1 LIFDLHRK
9 AGKPFTCRSS
19 PYGQPFDLA
28 FYGSMELDLDITNLG
43 KIELTSIELEPLLR
57 IGKRIVPTS
66 SPKSWISRILSGFD
80 SSEERL
86 QGKIHPF
93 LGILKGLGKDIVKF
107 RLLFFPSW
115 KKIVRLV
122 LGYGFAF
129 FLPSIFSVC

>member
-1 LIFDLHRK
+1 MVFEHILNTKIFK
-9 AGKPFTCRSS
+9 GNQAEPVNQIS
-19 PYGQPFDLA
+19 
-28 FYGSMELDLDITNLG
+28 TNPMG
-43 KIELTSIELEPLLR
+43 KIASLVSDPLAIVSPLERVAKLSR
-57 IGKRIVPTS
+57 PTS
-66 SPKSWISRILSGFD
+66 TPTREPS
-80 SSEERL
+80 
-86 QGKIHPF
+86 F

>member
-1 LIFDLHRK
+1 MIFDLHRK

-66 SPKSWISRILSGFD
+66 SPKSWISRILSMCLRLAD
-80 SSEERL
+80 HSSRNRYNYTL
-86 QGKIHPF
+86 IY
-93 LGILKGLGKDIVKF
+93 LLK
-107 RLLFFPSW
+107 
-115 KKIVRLV
+115 
-122 LGYGFAF
+122 
-129 FLPSIFSVC
+129 

>member
-1 LIFDLHRK
+1 LLAILSWTRSTIGKGGEALK
-9 AGKPFTCRSS
+9 ANIYTDERTVF
-19 PYGQPFDLA
+19 
-28 FYGSMELDLDITNLG
+28 
-43 KIELTSIELEPLLR
+43 LR

-66 SPKSWISRILSGFD
+66 SPKSWISRILTGFD

-129 FLPSIFSVC
+129 FLPNIFSVC

>member
-1 LIFDLHRK
+1 MDSGEFRFLFSEESRISYRLTIGKSRK
-9 AGKPFTCRSS
+9 AF
-19 PYGQPFDLA
+19 Q
-28 FYGSMELDLDITNLG
+28 TN
-43 KIELTSIELEPLLR
+43 IYTNERTVFLR

-86 QGKIHPF
+86 QSKIHPF

-129 FLPSIFSVC
+129 FLQSIFSVC